1 MPSEASGR
9 PELRTAQ
16 GPPADS
22 GGCPGRRGRNCQHSC
37 GAHGGTA
44 VPAHLKRC
52 RYSAVGKPTPRPSG
66 WAGRKSTPPCPCTRA
81 RYALGSSGSD
91 TLLRSLGPPA
101 RWRVESAHLG
111 RELRRAPEAVA
122 RLRAAWV
129 PLPRGVGATCA
140 FSWCR
145 GGRWVSSDRVGVLR
159 QVSSDRVEGPFSPL
173 APPLG
178 TPRIVR
184 TACSWRS
191 RAAARSTA
199 PSALS
204 RVRYEPS
211 FR

>member
-16 GPPADS
+16 GPPAEW

-101 RWRVESAHLG
+101 GWRVESAHLG
-111 RELRRAPEAVA
+111 RELRRAPEAAA
-122 RLRAAWV
+122 RLRAAQA

-140 FSWCR
+140 LSWR
-145 GGRWVSSDRVGVLR
+145 EGGRWGRVLR
-159 QVSSDRVEGPFSPL
+159 QGRGPFPPAGPALGHAPDRAHRLLVAL
-173 APPLG
+173 ARRG
-178 TPRIVR
+178 AQHGAVGVEPRAVR
-184 TACSWRS
+184 AQLPVAWPHL
-191 RAAARSTA
+191 AG
-199 PSALS
+199 
-204 RVRYEPS
+204 
-211 FR
+211 